1 MEQKAANDILWLLI
15 GDKLQKNCSQEK
27 TRKKKKTALARGLDE
42 FGN

>member
-1 MEQKAANDILWLLI
+1 VVQKAANDILWLPI
-15 GDKLQKNCSQEK
+15 GDKPQKLLAGK